1 MFKRKKAA
9 FFITFLPVGKGL
21 FSKIHRTLKLK
32 DKKTNNSIKKWAK
45 EINRYLIK
53 EDTQM
58 TSIQKYAYSIYHQRN
73 IN

>member
-1 MFKRKKAA
+1 MFKRKKAT

-32 DKKTNNSIKKWAK
+32 DKRTNNSIKKWAK
-45 EINRYLIK
+45 DINRYLSK
-53 EDTQM
+53 EATQM
-58 TSIQKYAYSIYHQRN
+58 ASIQKYAYSIYHQRN